1 MRITNYELMEIF
13 ETAAEK
19 FLRYEYELVEM
30 KCNERTLCSQL
41 SHYIRQEMEGNTFF
55 KNKDYHCDIE
65 YSRNCANPTK
75 DYKAKKMLNN
85 SGTNFYADIII
96 HSRGKYKVD
105 ANLNNLDNILVIE
118 AKYDSNP
125 GNDIFRLSTLTE
137 PYSLSNNRLIDG
149 LPEYVC
155 GYDLG
160 VQLIFYPKDVSLGIT
175 YWKENQIIDERII
188 KHNLIGNT
196 I

>member
-19 FLRYEYELVEM
+19 FLRYEYELVQM

-65 YSRNCANPTK
+65 YSRNCANPTR

-96 HSRGKYKVD
+96 HSYYSSLKPSQK
-105 ANLNNLDNILVIE
+105 NIFL
-118 AKYDSNP
+118 
-125 GNDIFRLSTLTE
+125 
-137 PYSLSNNRLIDG
+137 
-149 LPEYVC
+149 
-155 GYDLG
+155 
-160 VQLIFYPKDVSLGIT
+160 LIFSFATIFGI
-175 YWKENQIIDERII
+175 
-188 KHNLIGNT
+188 LF
-196 I
+196 